1 MSMRTPR
8 RSIRI
13 LRQPEVTEV
22 TGLSRTTIW
31 RRIGKRV
38 VPPACAAGT

>member
-1 MSMRTPR
+1 MSRRTPR
-8 RSIRI
+8 RNIRI

-31 RRIGKRV
+31 RPSRERV